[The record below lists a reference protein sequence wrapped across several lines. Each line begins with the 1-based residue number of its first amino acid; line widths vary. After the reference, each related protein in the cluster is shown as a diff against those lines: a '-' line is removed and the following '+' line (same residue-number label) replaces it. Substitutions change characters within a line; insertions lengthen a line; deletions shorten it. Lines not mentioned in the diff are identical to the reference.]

1 MILQQ
6 LFKDHDSIMNQVNG
20 DDNIE
25 IPSGF
30 VSNKCHWKIVIDPSN
45 LESPE
50 LLPLNLNAKGMG
62 GEPYIIPSMIR
73 TSGSKAILLCD
84 NQNYVFGITDGVKEN
99 ITQELV
105 DTRHKMHMEL
115 LQECYNQTNNQA
127 VGIIINFLNSY
138 SLDNP
143 SINDTHR
150 LYFVVKDH
158 QDPLKDQ
165 SVIKFWQKYT
175 GGESEEILDAECS
188 LSGQKCMP
196 ITNSP
201 SKIKVPGNKD
211 ATYLVSA
218 NNPCD
223 LHYNC
228 DGISNLGISLNA
240 IEKAQNALNTLLSSR
255 RHFKSINGTVYVYWS
270 KQDLVDLF
278 FDADDPKIVSEF
290 LSAYETGTFWSDKKL
305 KKIDKFN
312 IFGLHAES
320 VRLSVRFANK
330 MTIEKLYDNQYKWL
344 KGIQIIDPYGNIS
357 SPSFY
362 KLIKAFENSKSSN
375 KPNVEND
382 LLLSVLLGTPIT
394 QNLVSKLISRINI
407 TVIENHGITHA
418 QAALLKLYLSNKNKE
433 YLNMNTLNPENPD
446 VAYQIGRLF
455 CILENTQNKA
465 QPEINSTI
473 TDKYWSSARQRPAQI
488 IGGTLLN
495 LFKKHVSKLQKDSS
509 TRSLGF
515 YFDGQVGDILA
526 KIGCIPSKL
535 TLDEQAMFA
544 LGYYHQ
550 KSYRKPVEEQTS

>member
-1 MILQQ
+1 
-6 LFKDHDSIMNQVNG
+6 
-20 DDNIE
+20 
-25 IPSGF
+25 
-30 VSNKCHWKIVIDPSN
+30 
-45 LESPE
+45 
-50 LLPLNLNAKGMG
+50 
-62 GEPYIIPSMIR
+62 
-73 TSGSKAILLCD
+73 
-84 NQNYVFGITDGVKEN
+84 
-99 ITQELV
+99 
-105 DTRHKMHMEL
+105 
-115 LQECYNQTNNQA
+115 
-127 VGIIINFLNSY
+127 
-138 SLDNP
+138 
-143 SINDTHR
+143 
-150 LYFVVKDH
+150 
-158 QDPLKDQ
+158 
-165 SVIKFWQKYT
+165 
-175 GGESEEILDAECS
+175 
-188 LSGQKCMP
+188 
-196 ITNSP
+196 
-201 SKIKVPGNKD
+201 
-211 ATYLVSA
+211 
-218 NNPCD
+218 
-223 LHYNC
+223 
-228 DGISNLGISLNA
+228 
-240 IEKAQNALNTLLSSR
+240 
-255 RHFKSINGTVYVYWS
+255 
-270 KQDLVDLF
+270 
-278 FDADDPKIVSEF
+278 
-290 LSAYETGTFWSDKKL
+290 
-305 KKIDKFN
+305 
-312 IFGLHAES
+312 
-320 VRLSVRFANK
+320 

>member
-30 VSNKCHWKIVIDPSN
+30 VSNKCHWKIVIDPNN

-84 NQNYVFGITDGVKEN
+84 NQNYVFGVTDGVKEN

-158 QDPLKDQ
+158 EDPLKDQ

-175 GGESEEILDAECS
+175 GGSSEETLEAECS
-188 LSGQKCMP
+188 LSGQKCIP

-211 ATYLVSA
+211 TTYLVSA

-228 DGISNLGISLNA
+228 EGISNLGISLNA

-290 LSAYETGTFWSDKKL
+290 LSAYETGAFWSDKKL

-362 KLIKAFENSKSSN
+362 KLVKAFENSKSSN

-455 CILENTQNKA
+455 CILENTQHKA

-526 KIGCIPSKL
+526 KIGCMPSKL

>member
-30 VSNKCHWKIVIDPSN
+30 VSNKCHWKIVIDPNN

-73 TSGSKAILLCD
+73 TSGSKAILICD
-84 NQNYVFGITDGVKEN
+84 NQNYVFGITDGIKEN
-99 ITQELV
+99 ITEELV

-143 SINDTHR
+143 SVNDTHR
-150 LYFVVKDH
+150 LYFIVKDH
-158 QDPLKDQ
+158 EDPLKDQ

-175 GGESEEILDAECS
+175 GGASEEALEAECS

-211 ATYLVSA
+211 TTYLVSA

-228 DGISNLGISLNA
+228 EGISNLGISLNA